1 MHNELRYQAKI
12 HTISEKLSKE
22 KEKNKNSASS
32 PTIFFFL
39 ACKVRANLTSR
50 GEVWNYQDRKA
61 AARRA
66 FSVIPIKYLQKFFSK
81 QTRENMVIE
90 NIWFIKQNARYEKD
104 MT

>member
-39 ACKVRANLTSR
+39 ANLTSR